1 MHAALGHAVWIT
13 FVVLACWHFF
23 MALRPASGAS
33 GAVPSVDGKP
43 LFTPSPAATVAVG
56 IALLLLAALVAATAG
71 FIRTG
76 MARNPLVWLCYALAA
91 GLLARAVGDFKY
103 LGLFKRVKGSKF
115 ATLDS
120 FVFSPLCLLLAAGVA
135 LVAAFPE

>member
-1 MHAALGHAVWIT
+1 VRAALEHAVWIT
-13 FVVLACWHFF
+13 FVILACWHFF

-33 GAVPSVDGKP
+33 AVPSVDGKP

-56 IALLLLAALVAATAG
+56 AALLLLAALVAATAG
-71 FIRTG
+71 IIHTG
-76 MARNPLVWLCYALAA
+76 LQRGLLAWPCYALAA

-120 FVFSPLCLLLAAGVA
+120 FLFSPLCLLLAAGVA
-135 LVAAFPE
+135 LVAASPD

>member
-1 MHAALGHAVWIT
+1 VRAALVHAVWLT

-56 IALLLLAALVAATAG
+56 AALLLLAALVAATAG
-71 FIRTG
+71 LIPTPI
-76 MARNPLVWLCYALAA
+76 ARSVLSCLCYALAA
-91 GLLARAVGDFKY
+91 GLLARAIGDFKY
-103 LGLFKRVKGSKF
+103 LGLFKRIKGSKF

-120 FVFSPLCLLLAAGVA
+120 FLFSPLCLLLAAGVA
-135 LVAAFPE
+135 LVAALPE